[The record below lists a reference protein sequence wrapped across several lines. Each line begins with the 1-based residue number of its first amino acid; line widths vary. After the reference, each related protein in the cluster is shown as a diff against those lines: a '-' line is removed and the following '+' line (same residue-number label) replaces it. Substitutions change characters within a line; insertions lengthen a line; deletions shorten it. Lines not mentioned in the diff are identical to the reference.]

1 MTSPNGRTD
10 SALWISRMVVYFVS
24 IAGLRDAETVRQPRL
39 KALSWKL
46 LRNAGNINSVPE
58 IQIFKQGNIR

>member
-1 MTSPNGRTD
+1 
-10 SALWISRMVVYFVS
+10 MVVYFVS